1 MEEEEEMIANS
12 EKGHAKRRT
21 AAEVRAANQK
31 KREEGLKK
39 RGFNNERHVDVDNLG
54 IDNCCVRR
62 IRDQG
67 LSYYLAPNPGY
78 NIEFY
83 KNMKIP
89 SLEDEENDDAKITS
103 KIRRIS
109 IEVTSGFIAHLLN
122 YHQPPVSD
130 VNYPDEEFVNG
141 DEMVQELFK
150 IVFVEQVVVL
160 PRVAIMGYMKKIKK
174 EVWNN
179 ARTQRRINHKLDWV
193 VSRRMGQAS
202 EPYEPPPMEPD
213 EDSDDFACGK
223 PEFADKE

>member
-1 MEEEEEMIANS
+1 MRIRK
-12 EKGHAKRRT
+12 KGRAKRRM

-31 KREEGLKK
+31 KREEGLKN

-89 SLEDEENDDAKITS
+89 SLEDEDNDDAKITS
-103 KIRRIS
+103 KIGRIS

-122 YHQPPVSD
+122 YHQPPASD
-130 VNYPDEEFVNG
+130 VNYPDEEYVNG
-141 DEMVQELFK
+141 DEMVQELYTYPRDVKLPHVPGKFK
-150 IVFVEQVVVL
+150 DDYRMVNQLVHYNFN
-160 PRVAIMGYMKKIKK
+160 PRGT
-174 EVWNN
+174 EN
-179 ARTQRRINHKLDWV
+179 
-193 VSRRMGQAS
+193 
-202 EPYEPPPMEPD
+202 
-213 EDSDDFACGK
+213 
-223 PEFADKE
+223 